1 MYKHMT
7 KILLVFVLGLMVT
20 NCSTYKMKSDF
31 NGKNGVVNKVPKWYV
46 KYPHTTKK
54 KYQEAATAVSP
65 DLELAVKKATLLA
78 KAKLAD
84 RINGEMNNR
93 TTINKNEVGTNESLT
108 VTAGSQDI
116 IVNVIND
123 TLVKHYMVN
132 KQIIYTTK
140 HKSYRVYVMVEISK
154 DHIAT
159 IISEI
164 NAKKVAQLN
173 TSDIDAAAKKV
184 LNNQDYELY
193 L

>member
-65 DLELAVKKATLLA
+65 DLELAVKKATLL
-78 KAKLAD
+78 
-84 RINGEMNNR
+84 EMNNR
-93 TTINKNEVGTNESLT
+93 TTINKNEAGTNESLT

-184 LNNQDYELY
+184 LNN
-193 L
+193 

>member
-65 DLELAVKKATLLA
+65 DLELAVK
-78 KAKLAD
+78 
-84 RINGEMNNR
+84 
-93 TTINKNEVGTNESLT
+93 
-108 VTAGSQDI
+108 
-116 IVNVIND
+116 
-123 TLVKHYMVN
+123 
-132 KQIIYTTK
+132 
-140 HKSYRVYVMVEISK
+140 SYRVYVMVEISK

-184 LNNQDYELY
+184 LNN
-193 L
+193 